1 MMKMIQSVGD
11 AAGLLGIL
19 VCIAAGLARLGG
31 TWSVG
36 GVQIATL
43 FQLGI
48 ALMVLACLAKVQAL
62 VDSQKVS
69 STGKQR

>member
-11 AAGLLGIL
+11 AAGVLGIL
-19 VCIAAGLARLGG
+19 VCIVAGLARLGG
-31 TWSVG
+31 TRSVG

-62 VDSQKVS
+62 VESQK
-69 STGKQR
+69 G

>member
-1 MMKMIQSVGD
+1 MMKLIHSVGD
-11 AAGLLGIL
+11 AASVLGIV
-19 VCIAAGLARLGG
+19 VCFVAGLARLGG

-48 ALMVLACLAKVQAL
+48 GLMVLACLAKLQAL
-62 VDSQKVS
+62 VESQKVS
-69 STGKQR
+69 GAGKQR

>member
-1 MMKMIQSVGD
+1 MMKLIQSVGD
-11 AAGLLGIL
+11 AAGAVGIL
-19 VCIAAGLARLGG
+19 VCLFAGVARLGG

-48 ALMVLACLAKVQAL
+48 GLMVFACLAKVQAL
-62 VDSQKVS
+62 VESQKVS
-69 STGKQR
+69 GAGKQR